1 LIIDAWF
8 DNYVGVVML
17 VRVIDGEIKAKDKI
31 HLMAT
36 KDEYAC
42 ESVGIFTPKS
52 IVGIHWVQVKS
63 GLLLL
68 E

>member
-17 VRVIDGEIKAKDKI
+17 VRIIDGEIKAKDKI

-42 ESVGIFTPKS
+42 ESVGIFTP
-52 IVGIHWVQVKS
+52 
-63 GLLLL
+63 
-68 E
+68 